1 MRNVAKLLWV
11 VRKDLRLIVRDRWAL
26 VSLLVV
32 PIIVIVV
39 VATTQGG
46 GSQNIVLP
54 IVNED
59 QGPVA
64 NALIKVFREHLEV
77 REVDRATAEGWVITG
92 KTAAAVLV
100 LPAGMSKRYLTNK
113 PSTIELLTDPAQSTE
128 LQAIKVIML
137 LADRDAASLGD
148 PFHED
153 LLNIEERNL
162 TGRRLKFS
170 SLEQNIPGFSVTF
183 VLLSMLFSVAFGL
196 REEEALG
203 TSGRLAIAPVAPWAV
218 LGGKLLAR
226 IIVGGMQLTV
236 LLVFGHFV
244 YGLSLGHSVPGF
256 ALAVFAIVSSMACF
270 SVIIAAFARTR
281 EQIIPVGLSSMFI
294 LASMGGCWWPFFEQP
309 KWMQTIA
316 QAAMTTWSMQTI
328 HDVMLREK
336 TLLEITP
343 NLLFLFAY
351 AVVSFLIGQRMFRY
365 TET

>member
-1 MRNVAKLLWV
+1 MRNAAKLLWV
-11 VRKDLRLIVRDRWAL
+11 MRKDLRLITRDRSAL

-64 NALIKVFREHLEV
+64 NALIKTFAKHVEV
-77 REVDRATAEGWVITG
+77 RQVDRATAEGWVING

-113 PSTIELLTDPAQSTE
+113 PSTIELLTDPAQGTE
-128 LQAIKVIML
+128 LSAIKVIML
-137 LADRDAASLGD
+137 LADREAASLGD

-153 LLNIEERNL
+153 LLTIEERNL

-170 SLEQNIPGFSVTF
+170 SLEQNIPGFTVTF
-183 VLLSMLFSVAFGL
+183 VLLSMIFSVAFGL

-226 IIVGGMQLTV
+226 VLVGSAQMSV
-236 LLVFGHFV
+236 LLIFGHFV
-244 YGLSLGHSVPGF
+244 YGLSLGRSVAGF
-256 ALAVFAIVSSMACF
+256 TLAVFAIVSSMACF
-270 SVIIAAFARTR
+270 SVIIAALARTR
-281 EQIIPVGLSSMFI
+281 EQIIPIGLSAMFI
-294 LASMGGCWWPFFEQP
+294 LAAIGGCWWPFFEQP
-309 KWMQTIA
+309 KWMQALA
-316 QAAMTTWSMQTI
+316 QGAMTTWSMQTI
-328 HDVMLREK
+328 HDVILREK
-336 TLLEITP
+336 TVLEIAP
-343 NLLFLFAY
+343 ALAFLFAY
-351 AVVSFLIGQRMFRY
+351 AVGSFLIGQRLFRY
-365 TET
+365 TEA